1 VGLHPL
7 VVIFAVLAGATLFKF
22 VGIVIAVPI
31 AGAIK
36 VVLLHFWPELFSPE
50 DAADAAGAKSG

>member
-1 VGLHPL
+1 
-7 VVIFAVLAGATLFKF
+7 
-22 VGIVIAVPI
+22 VPV

-50 DAADAAGAKSG
+50 APGVETA